1 MSLMIQIYTFIYKI
15 AASCLQKTNYFREK
29 MRILL
34 MIYKYLTKESSISS
48 FCDIQYIIDA
58 NQYYHVSFKT
68 SSYRINT
75 LT

>member
-1 MSLMIQIYTFIYKI
+1 
-15 AASCLQKTNYFREK
+15 
-29 MRILL
+29 

-58 NQYYHVSFKT
+58 NQYYHVAFKT